1 MSNQFCP
8 GGTLYTIQAGDTFFL
23 LSQRFNV
30 PLDAILAANPGVDP
44 QNLQIGQIVC
54 IPSAPPSPCPGFF
67 YVIQAGD
74 TFFLLSQRF
83 NVPLDAILAANP
95 GVDPNNLQ
103 IGQRVCIPTG
113 VPVCPGFFYVIQ
125 AGDTFFLLSQ
135 RFNVPVA
142 AIQAANPGVDPNNL
156 QIGQRICI
164 PAGGPECPGFFYVIQ
179 AGDTLFQLSQR
190 FNVPLD
196 DILAANP
203 GIDPQRLQIGQ
214 VICIPTEELE
224 SEPECPGFIY
234 TVQAGDT
241 LFNLA
246 QQFGVTVAAIE
257 EVNPDIDPRNLAIG
271 QKICIPERRCPK
283 GTFTYVVRKGDT
295 LSSIARRF
303 DTTVRAIIKVNPG
316 IDPDQLAIGQ
326 EICVPKA
333 KAT

>member
-30 PLDAILAANPGVDP
+30 PLDGILAANPGVDP
-44 QNLQIGQIVC
+44 QNLQIGQIIC
-54 IPSAPPSPCPGFF
+54 IPSAPPSPCPGFI
-67 YVIQAGD
+67 YIIQAGD

-103 IGQRVCIPTG
+103 IGQRVCIPSG
-113 VPVCPGFFYVIQ
+113 VPV
-125 AGDTFFLLSQ
+125 
-135 RFNVPVA
+135 
-142 AIQAANPGVDPNNL
+142 
-156 QIGQRICI
+156 
-164 PAGGPECPGFFYVIQ
+164 CPGFFYVIQ
-179 AGDTLFQLSQR
+179 AGDTLFQLSQL

-196 DILAANP
+196 EILAANP
-203 GIDPQRLQIGQ
+203 GIDPQSLQIGQ
-214 VICIPTEELE
+214 VICIPTEEIE
-224 SEPECPGFIY
+224 SECPGFIY

-241 LFNLA
+241 LFSLA

-257 EVNPDIDPRNLAIG
+257 EVNPGIDPRNLAIG
-271 QKICIPERRCPK
+271 QKICIPKRRCPK
-283 GTFTYVVRKGDT
+283 GTFSYVVRKGDT

-303 DTTVRAIIKVNPG
+303 DTTVRAIIKANPG

-333 KAT
+333 T

>member
-30 PLDAILAANPGVDP
+30 PLDGILAANPGVDP
-44 QNLQIGQIVC
+44 QNLQIGQIIC
-54 IPSAPPSPCPGFF
+54 IPSAPPSPCPGFI
-67 YVIQAGD
+67 YIIQAGD

-103 IGQRVCIPTG
+103 IGQRVCIPSG

-125 AGDTFFLLSQ
+125 AGDTFFQLSQ

-142 AIQAANPGVDPNNL
+142 AIEAANPGVDPNNL

-164 PAGGPECPGFFYVIQ
+164 PAGGPECPGF
-179 AGDTLFQLSQR
+179 
-190 FNVPLD
+190 
-196 DILAANP
+196 
-203 GIDPQRLQIGQ
+203 
-214 VICIPTEELE
+214 
-224 SEPECPGFIY
+224 IY

-241 LFNLA
+241 LFSLA

-257 EVNPDIDPRNLAIG
+257 EVNPGIDPRNLAIG
-271 QKICIPERRCPK
+271 QKICIPKRRCPK
-283 GTFTYVVRKGDT
+283 GTFSYVVRKGDT

-303 DTTVRAIIKVNPG
+303 DTTVRAIIKANPG

-333 KAT
+333 T

>member
-30 PLDAILAANPGVDP
+30 PLDGILAANPGVDP
-44 QNLQIGQIVC
+44 QNLQIGQIIC
-54 IPSAPPSPCPGFF
+54 IPSAPPSPCPGFI
-67 YVIQAGD
+67 YIIQAGD

-103 IGQRVCIPTG
+103 IGQRVCIPPG

-125 AGDTFFLLSQ
+125 AGDTFFQLSQ

-142 AIQAANPGVDPNNL
+142 AIEAANPGVDPNNL

-179 AGDTLFQLSQR
+179 AGDTLFQLSQL

-196 DILAANP
+196 EILAANP
-203 GIDPQRLQIGQ
+203 GIDPQSLQIGQ
-214 VICIPTEELE
+214 VICIPTEEIE
-224 SEPECPGFIY
+224 SECPGFIY

-241 LFNLA
+241 LFSLA

-257 EVNPDIDPRNLAIG
+257 EVNPGIDPRNLAIG
-271 QKICIPERRCPK
+271 QKICIPKRRCPK
-283 GTFTYVVRKGDT
+283 GTFSYVVRKGDT

-303 DTTVRAIIKVNPG
+303 DTTVRAIIKANPG

-333 KAT
+333 T